1 MPSAGRPLITA
12 NQVTLARLIPMPLL
26 AWLIYRGAE
35 QGYKNN
41 PYMWAALIAGTLI
54 GCTDWVDGLL
64 ARKYGPTVLGGLLDP
79 IADKIF
85 NAFAYTPFVDT
96 ALTETRQIAA
106 NMEERTYESLIMR
119 YAALVSPAAMGF
131 GLQALVEVTLED
143 HSEKTV
149 EAFEAAIR
157 ARPEVVACYAV
168 TGDMDFLLHVFAT
181 DLNAFSDFALKAL
194 LRMPGVK
201 GTRSSFIMQA
211 IKSDLAW
218 APAPRLK

>member
-1 MPSAGRPLITA
+1 MT
-12 NQVTLARLIPMPLL
+12 TLDEIDRKI
-26 AWLIYRGAE
+26 I
-35 QGYKNN
+35 
-41 PYMWAALIAGTLI
+41 AALQAEGRLPIVDLADRVGLSATPCQRRVKRLEEEGLI
-54 GCTDWVDGLL
+54 V
-64 ARKYGPTVLGGLLDP
+64 
-79 IADKIF
+79 
-85 NAFAYTPFVDT
+85 
-96 ALTETRQIAA
+96 
-106 NMEERTYESLIMR
+106 R

-181 DLNAFSDFALKAL
+181 DLASFSDFALKAL

>member
-1 MPSAGRPLITA
+1 MTTSDEIDRKIIAALQADGRLPIVDLA
-12 NQVTLARLIPMPLL
+12 NQVGLSATPCQRRVKRLEEEG
-26 AWLIYRGAE
+26 LI
-35 QGYKNN
+35 
-41 PYMWAALIAGTLI
+41 
-54 GCTDWVDGLL
+54 V
-64 ARKYGPTVLGGLLDP
+64 
-79 IADKIF
+79 
-85 NAFAYTPFVDT
+85 
-96 ALTETRQIAA
+96 
-106 NMEERTYESLIMR
+106 R

-157 ARPEVVACYAV
+157 ARPEVAACYAV

-181 DLNAFSDFALKAL
+181 DLASFSDFALKAL

>member
-1 MPSAGRPLITA
+1 MT
-12 NQVTLARLIPMPLL
+12 TLDAIDSK
-26 AWLIYRGAE
+26 II
-35 QGYKNN
+35 
-41 PYMWAALIAGTLI
+41 AALQAEGRLPI
-54 GCTDWVDGLL
+54 VDL
-64 ARKYGPTVLGGLLDP
+64 
-79 IADKIF
+79 ADKVGLSP
-85 NAFAYTPFVDT
+85 TPCQRRVKR
-96 ALTETRQIAA
+96 L
-106 NMEERTYESLIMR
+106 EEEGLIMR
-119 YAALVSPAAMGF
+119 YAALVSPEAMGF

-181 DLNAFSDFALKAL
+181 DLASFSDFALKAL

>member
-1 MPSAGRPLITA
+1 MT
-12 NQVTLARLIPMPLL
+12 TLDEIDRKI
-26 AWLIYRGAE
+26 I
-35 QGYKNN
+35 
-41 PYMWAALIAGTLI
+41 AALQAEGRLPIVDLADRVGLSATPCQRRVKRLEEEGLIA
-54 GCTDWVDGLL
+54 
-64 ARKYGPTVLGGLLDP
+64 
-79 IADKIF
+79 
-85 NAFAYTPFVDT
+85 
-96 ALTETRQIAA
+96 
-106 NMEERTYESLIMR
+106 R

-131 GLQALVEVTLED
+131 ELQALVEVTLED

-181 DLNAFSDFALKAL
+181 DLASFSDFALKAL

>member
-1 MPSAGRPLITA
+1 MT
-12 NQVTLARLIPMPLL
+12 TLDEIDRKI
-26 AWLIYRGAE
+26 I
-35 QGYKNN
+35 
-41 PYMWAALIAGTLI
+41 AALQADGRLPI
-54 GCTDWVDGLL
+54 VDLANRVGLS
-64 ARKYGPTVLGGLLDP
+64 A
-79 IADKIF
+79 
-85 NAFAYTPFVDT
+85 TPCQRRVKR
-96 ALTETRQIAA
+96 L
-106 NMEERTYESLIMR
+106 EEEGLIMR

-149 EAFEAAIR
+149 EAFEATIR
-157 ARPEVVACYAV
+157 ARSEVVACYAV

-181 DLNAFSDFALKAL
+181 DLASFSDFALKAL

-218 APAPRLK
+218 APAPRLE

>member
-1 MPSAGRPLITA
+1 MT
-12 NQVTLARLIPMPLL
+12 TLDEIDRKI
-26 AWLIYRGAE
+26 I
-35 QGYKNN
+35 
-41 PYMWAALIAGTLI
+41 AALQAEGRLPIVDLADRVGLSATPCQRRVKRLEEEGLI
-54 GCTDWVDGLL
+54 V
-64 ARKYGPTVLGGLLDP
+64 
-79 IADKIF
+79 
-85 NAFAYTPFVDT
+85 
-96 ALTETRQIAA
+96 
-106 NMEERTYESLIMR
+106 R
-119 YAALVSPAAMGF
+119 YAALVAPAAMGF

-181 DLNAFSDFALKAL
+181 DLNSFSDFALKAL